1 MTKGNPAPAP
11 RAAPA
16 LDPLQLPTLWHL
28 LASLTD
34 EAAVVLTRT
43 AFSTILRDAN
53 DYSCILLDRH
63 GTAVAE
69 NSWSIPNFVGC
80 VSKTMTHVLEKLP
93 AATWRDGDVV
103 VTNDPWIS
111 TGHLPDFTVVTPIL
125 RDGGVFG
132 FAASVAHHIDVGGAI
147 WSADTTDLF
156 EEGLRV
162 PITHLYRA
170 GEPVEPVMD
179 IIAKNVRVPEQV
191 IGDLHAQIAAN
202 RTIERRVQEL
212 AGSGELDD
220 LGAIGQ
226 AMQARAEARMRE
238 AIAEVADG
246 VYRSEC
252 EIDGFDAPLTL
263 KLALHV
269 RGNSILLDYDGTS
282 PQQRHGINV
291 PINNTFSMSSAA
303 LKSVLDPTTPR
314 NEGSYRPFTVRAPEG
329 CLVNA
334 RFPAAVNARH
344 LTFLHFASLVFQ
356 ALADV
361 LPERVLGESGSPF
374 IQVIFAGRD
383 RHGQPFVHTSFDSA
397 GMGAR
402 AGKDGLSATPYP
414 NNTGGAPIEFVEA
427 STPLVFHEKVL
438 VADSG
443 GPGRF
448 RGGLGCRMTVES
460 RASEP
465 LTLSLQGD
473 RIRHPARGIRG
484 GSPGMHAAVTRNGEP
499 LNAKGRTLLHPGDR
513 LVVRNAGGGG
523 YGPPAERAAEALA
536 ADLEGGYVTTR
547 EAQENYPA

>member
-1 MTKGNPAPAP
+1 MEPVSLTAGNPAPVHEE
-11 RAAPA
+11 APA
-16 LDPLQLPTLWHL
+16 FDPLRLPILWHL

-93 AATWRDGDVV
+93 AGTWREGDVV

-162 PITHLYRA
+162 PITHLYRE
-170 GEPVEPVMD
+170 GEAVEPVMD

-191 IGDLHAQIAAN
+191 IGDLHAQMAAN
-202 RTIERRVQEL
+202 RTIERRVKEL
-212 AGSGELDD
+212 ADSGELSD

-252 EIDGFDAPLTL
+252 EIDGFDAALTL

-269 RGNSILLDYDGTS
+269 RGDSILLDYDGDVAAAA
-282 PQQRHGINV
+282 PRDQRPHQQH
-291 PINNTFSMSSAA
+291 
-303 LKSVLDPTTPR
+303 VLHVVGGAEVGPGPDDTQER
-314 NEGSYRPFTVRAPEG
+314 GK
-329 CLVNA
+329 L
-334 RFPAAVNARH
+334 PA
-344 LTFLHFASLVFQ
+344 
-356 ALADV
+356 
-361 LPERVLGESGSPF
+361 
-374 IQVIFAGRD
+374 
-383 RHGQPFVHTSFDSA
+383 VH
-397 GMGAR
+397 GAR
-402 AGKDGLSATPYP
+402 TRGM
-414 NNTGGAPIEFVEA
+414 
-427 STPLVFHEKVL
+427 
-438 VADSG
+438 
-443 GPGRF
+443 PGERTVP
-448 RGGLGCRMTVES
+448 RGG
-460 RASEP
+460 
-465 LTLSLQGD
+465 
-473 RIRHPARGIRG
+473 
-484 GSPGMHAAVTRNGEP
+484 
-499 LNAKGRTLLHPGDR
+499 
-513 LVVRNAGGGG
+513 
-523 YGPPAERAAEALA
+523 ERA
-536 ADLEGGYVTTR
+536 GT
-547 EAQENYPA
+547 